1 VPQWNCPRATNNKKR
16 GRKNLLDDNGLGI
29 GEVGA
34 FKEQM
39 FNLAQMLN
47 GIPML
52 KVSTSAPILPIPCYL
67 LGFLRCF
74 V

>member
-1 VPQWNCPRATNNKKR
+1 MTA
-16 GRKNLLDDNGLGI
+16 NGLGI

-39 FNLAQMLN
+39 FILGQMLIR
-47 GIPML
+47 IPMF
-52 KVSTSAPILPIPCYL
+52 KFSTSAPILPSPYAIKK
-67 LGFLRCF
+67 G

>member
-1 VPQWNCPRATNNKKR
+1 MTAY
-16 GRKNLLDDNGLGI
+16 GLGI

-34 FKEQM
+34 FKVQM
-39 FNLAQMLN
+39 FNLEQMLI

-52 KVSTSAPILPIPCYL
+52 KFSTSAPILPSPYAIKK
-67 LGFLRCF
+67 G

>member
-1 VPQWNCPRATNNKKR
+1 LSNITA
-16 GRKNLLDDNGLGI
+16 NGLGI

-39 FNLAQMLN
+39 FTLAQMLI

-52 KVSTSAPILPIPCYL
+52 KFSTSAPILPSPYAIKK
-67 LGFLRCF
+67 G

>member
-1 VPQWNCPRATNNKKR
+1 MTA
-16 GRKNLLDDNGLGI
+16 NGLGI

-39 FNLAQMLN
+39 FNLAQMLI

-52 KVSTSAPILPIPCYL
+52 KVSTSAPILPSPYAIKK
-67 LGFLRCF
+67 G